1 MRLVNHTDVPTDLVR
16 DILAFVRPPG
26 IAGFDVRIS
35 NCGSGPGRG
44 RAYPG
49 GSSYHDR
56 RCPFVIASIPKTD
69 AAARH
74 YWHKPTT
81 SNPDGG
87 WKGYLPIPVGNRVE
101 AIVMILAHELRH
113 LWQRRVPTGRRVYGA
128 RGVYSERDA
137 DAYAKRMLRA
147 WRRRDVKLPATLVT
161 AATGPVVFVPAP
173 DPAIARRAAKLAAKE
188 AQAKRLATKIKAL
201 TTRWKKVVRS
211 IAGMKKRP
219 IATAA
224 KSS

>member
-49 GSSYHDR
+49 GSSYHGR
-56 RCPFVIASIPKTD
+56 RCPFVIVSIPKTES
-69 AAARH
+69 AARH
-74 YWHKPTT
+74 YWRKPTPT
-81 SNPDGG
+81 NPAGG
-87 WKGYLPIPVGNRVE
+87 HGGYLPIAVGNRVE
-101 AIVMILAHELRH
+101 AVVMILAHELRH
-113 LWQRRVPTGRRVYGA
+113 LWQYNVPKGRRVYGA

-137 DAYAKRMLRA
+137 NAYAKRMLRA
-147 WRRRDVKLPATLVT
+147 WRRRDVAQT
-161 AATGPVVFVPAP
+161 AAVRVVEPVPVEPVV
-173 DPAIARRAAKLAAKE
+173 DPAIARRAAKLASKE
-188 AQAKRLATKIKAL
+188 AQAKRLATKIKSL

-211 IAGMKKRP
+211 IEGMKKRP

-224 KSS
+224 TS